1 MGQRAPGLYFRG
13 LELEKEKGR
22 NWSKITLSYIAA
34 DSTDSKH
41 AKKKKFW
48 AYEYN
53 LMMQNST
60 ILFIRVLL
68 SRGFQIGQ
76 YCDY

>member
-13 LELEKEKGR
+13 LEIEKKKWR

-41 AKKKKFW
+41 AKKKK
-48 AYEYN
+48 
-53 LMMQNST
+53 
-60 ILFIRVLL
+60 ILSIWIQFN
-68 SRGFQIGQ
+68 
-76 YCDY
+76 DAE